1 MKRHIYHRCSTD
13 SQDFAQQQKCVS
25 DYLIRTGIAQDSIH
39 SVVVEKVSGTIKHT
53 ERKLNS
59 LLQSCEAGDEI
70 LVSELSRLGRN
81 MSDLFALVTCASER
95 GITLIQCKD
104 GSRIEN
110 ESIGGKALLF
120 ALSLAAEIEVANIRQ
135 RTQMALADRKD
146 KLKRDGSFVSKS
158 GRVCTKL
165 GREKGCNLDKARA
178 ASHKAREEK
187 ITAWKL
193 QSAGY
198 ASVKRWIAEGR
209 SVDFIL
215 NEFNALHKQKPED
228 FCTFTGKPLSRN
240 TLWAWRKEIEQQ
252 LIA

>member
-25 DYLIRTGIAQDSIH
+25 DYLIRTGIAQDGIH

-53 ERKLNS
+53 ERKLYS
-59 LLQSCEAGDEI
+59 LLHSCDAGDEI

-81 MSDLFALVTCASER
+81 MSDLFALVTYASEN
-95 GITLIQCKD
+95 GIILIQCKD

-120 ALSLAAEIEVANIRQ
+120 ALSLAAEIEVSNIRQ
-135 RTQMALADRKD
+135 RTQMGLDVK
-146 KLKRDGSFVSKS
+146 KEQLKKDGSFVSKS

-165 GREKGCNLDKARA
+165 GRERGCNLDKARE

-187 ITAWKL
+187 IAKWK
-193 QSAGY
+193 QTSVGYDAVRRWY
-198 ASVKRWIAEGR
+198 ASGQSTDWILA
-209 SVDFIL
+209 
-215 NEFNALHKQKPED
+215 EFNVMHEKKPKEY
-228 FCTFTGKPLSRN
+228 CTFTGKPLSRQMLLIWRREMQN
-240 TLWAWRKEIEQQ
+240 TTI
-252 LIA
+252 